1 MRFRCKMK
9 YYGKYKGIVFANND
23 PKKEG
28 RIKAI
33 VPKAGYIDNPTDWAE
48 CVVKREGDWF
58 GPPANSKVWIEFEA
72 GDHNLPIWAGAFY
85 GSPGGQSEMPLRAQG
100 VDDGTEAFKGTD
112 SVTLPTVSTNEPSS
126 DFGAVYPFNN
136 IMKFPNG
143 IIVEYDDTKGKERIQ
158 LFHPTG
164 SFIEM
169 RSDGK
174 VVMKS
179 NDDFWQ
185 TFGGDLIQHVLGK
198 MLIKIEGGYEEET
211 IGTKLIE
218 ATLIKLGK
226 TATLGLIM
234 ENFGTLIYNVHVHQE
249 SGGGSTLVPTAPA
262 LFVAATHSTQKVN
275 GE

>member
-1 MRFRCKMK
+1 MSKK
-9 YYGKYKGIVFANND
+9 YYGKYKGIVFNNAD
-23 PKKEG
+23 PKEEG
-28 RIKAI
+28 RIRAI

-48 CVVKREGDWF
+48 ASVEFEGKWF
-58 GPPANSKVWIEFEA
+58 GPPPQSKVWIEFEA
-72 GDHNLPIWAGAFY
+72 GDHNSPIWTGAYY
-85 GSPGGQSEMPLRAQG
+85 GSPGGESGLPLRG
-100 VDDGTEAFKGTD
+100 RGKDDGTEVFKGTD
-112 SVTLPTVSTNEPSS
+112 QVTLPTVSANEPSS
-126 DFGAVYPFNN
+126 DFGAIYPFNN

-143 IIVEYDDTKGKERIQ
+143 IIIEYDDTKGKERIQ

-185 TFGGDLIQHVLGK
+185 TFGGNLIQHVLGQ
-198 MLIKIEGGYEEET
+198 MLRKVEGNQEEET
-211 IGTKLIE
+211 VGTRLIE

-226 TATLGLIM
+226 TATNKLIM
-234 ENFGTLIYNVHVHQE
+234 ENFGSLIYNLHTHPDPA
-249 SGGGSTLVPTAPA
+249 SGTTGVPNQ
-262 LFVAATHSTQKVN
+262 LFVVATHSTQKVN

>member
-28 RIKAI
+28 RIKAV
-33 VPKAGYIDNPTDWAE
+33 VPKAGYINSPTDWAE
-48 CVVKREGDWF
+48 CVVKREGEWF
-58 GPPANSKVWIEFEA
+58 GPPVNSKVWIEFEA
-72 GDHNLPIWAGAFY
+72 GDHNLPIWVGAFY

-100 VDDGTEAFKGTD
+100 IDDGTEAFKGID
-112 SVTLPTVSTNEPSS
+112 SVTLPTVSANEPPS
-126 DFGAVYPFNN
+126 DFGAVYPNNN
-136 IMKFPNG
+136 IMKFSGG

-185 TFGGDLIQHVLGK
+185 TFGGSLIQHVLGQ
-198 MLIKIEGGYEEET
+198 MLRKVEGNQEEET
-211 IGTKLIE
+211 VGTRLIE

-226 TATLGLIM
+226 TASLGLIM
-234 ENFGTLIYNVHVHQE
+234 DNFGQSIYNLHTHLDPVSGNTGVPSLLHV
-249 SGGGSTLVPTAPA
+249 S
-262 LFVAATHSTQKVN
+262 ATHSTQKVN